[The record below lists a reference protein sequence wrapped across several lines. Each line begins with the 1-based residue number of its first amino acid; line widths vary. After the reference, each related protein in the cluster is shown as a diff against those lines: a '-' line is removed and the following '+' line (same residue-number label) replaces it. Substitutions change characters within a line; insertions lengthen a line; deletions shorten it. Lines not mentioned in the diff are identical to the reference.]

1 MSNVLKMT
9 ETQRVGCQMESNLL
23 ITNFPLSPQRKA
35 AFRLLFFVERE
46 GSSSRVATSLFRA
59 VATWRRRQ
67 SLPSAFMAAFLA
79 FERVWMRI
87 PRIVESGF
95 PLFLYSLIF
104 VVPLHQNTEIHSS
117 DFSIVLISMLISF

>member
-1 MSNVLKMT
+1 
-9 ETQRVGCQMESNLL
+9 
-23 ITNFPLSPQRKA
+23 IPLSPQRKA
-35 AFRLLFFVERE
+35 AFLAAFLAFERE
-46 GSSSRVATSLFRA
+46 WMRSPGVRYRLRFRA
-59 VATWRRRQ
+59 CRERIPLSPQRKA
-67 SLPSAFMAAFLA
+67 AFLAAFLA

-87 PRIVESGF
+87 PRIVESVF